1 MPTPRK
7 YSSPAERQAAYRARQ
22 RLASARQTSLTVAWP
37 TRPGYRRWD
46 VMTKQVKDVL
56 DIAVAEMQDYFDER
70 TDEWQE
76 SDRAQAL
83 SDKMDLLMEAIDALE
98 RLDS

>member
-1 MPTPRK
+1 
-7 YSSPAERQAAYRARQ
+7 
-22 RLASARQTSLTVAWP
+22 
-37 TRPGYRRWD
+37 
-46 VMTKQVKDVL
+46 MTKQVKDVL